1 MKNWGLRRHHLLRP
15 TALGGAKV
23 WAPPTKPP
31 FRFVLQN
38 LRTHLDQEVENPHPF
53 PTPTELNI
61 PVCISSESRRPAER
75 ACEYRKRSSSVEMP
89 GHKPEHAV
97 DLETGAIVAVTLRGA
112 DEGDTATM
120 IETVAEAG
128 EWIAE
133 TTAAVSSEADGA
145 YSDESDHTFQPEG
158 DHDSEPCR
166 SLSERSDAGLF
177 HHAEATANRQAF
189 CLLAGSRGVGRG
201 GSACAPLPH
210 STP

>member
-1 MKNWGLRRHHLLRP
+1 MSD
-15 TALGGAKV
+15 GAV
-23 WAPPTKPP
+23 NS
-31 FRFVLQN
+31 L
-38 LRTHLDQEVENPHPF
+38 
-53 PTPTELNI
+53 
-61 PVCISSESRRPAER
+61 
-75 ACEYRKRSSSVEMP
+75 
-89 GHKPEHAV
+89 
-97 DLETGAIVAVTLRGA
+97 
-112 DEGDTATM
+112 
-120 IETVAEAG
+120 
-128 EWIAE
+128 
-133 TTAAVSSEADGA
+133 A